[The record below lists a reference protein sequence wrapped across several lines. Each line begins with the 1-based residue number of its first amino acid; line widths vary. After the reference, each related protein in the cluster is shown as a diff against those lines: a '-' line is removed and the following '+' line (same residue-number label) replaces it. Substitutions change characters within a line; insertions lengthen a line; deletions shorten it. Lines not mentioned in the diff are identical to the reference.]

1 MRNLRWD
8 GTDSII
14 LRRRRCHRLVGVCI
28 VRWIRRG
35 LGIVVGLCVVIVVR
49 LSIVVGLCVI
59 IVVRLGVVIVGLGWR

>member
-14 LRRRRCHRLVGVCI
+14 LRRRRYHRLVGVGII

-35 LGIVVGLCVVIVVR
+35 LGTVVGGLYVVIV
-49 LSIVVGLCVI
+49 
-59 IVVRLGVVIVGLGWR
+59 VVRLGVVVIGLGWR